1 MRKRAVV
8 VAEKKRSLIQSPGLR
23 HSGRLLRA
31 SKEIYGICC
40 KLEVTELLN

>member
-1 MRKRAVV
+1 M

-31 SKEIYGICC
+31 GKEMYGICC
-40 KLEVTELLN
+40 NLEATELLH